1 MNATGVPEPIWDQTD
16 DARYDEWSAE
26 VAPSSEAAQALKI
39 AMDTQEALEK
49 HLKRYLAVC
58 REVDELNEQVDALKK
73 RVDLLADLEGDR
85 IDKGVKPKPDYRAMH
100 RRRHGR

>member
-16 DARYDEWSAE
+16 DARYDEWSADQAE

-58 REVDELNEQVDALKK
+58 REVDALKK

-100 RRRHGR
+100 RRRRGR